1 MSLLTPDFGLVF
13 WTTIVFLA
21 FWFIV
26 GKFALKPIVK
36 AIKDR
41 EHSIADAL
49 ASAEKA
55 KAEMQQLHSDN
66 EALLRQAKEEGARIL
81 KEARDVKDAMIAD
94 ATGKA
99 KEDAAKI
106 IADAK
111 AQIEAQKKSAIA
123 ELKAEVGNLSIEIAE
138 KVLAR
143 ELDGSKNHQEYVKSL
158 VDKMSA
164 N

>member
-1 MSLLTPDFGLVF
+1 MSLLTPDLGLVF
-13 WTTIVFLA
+13 WTTVVFLA
-21 FWFIV
+21 FWFLV
-26 GKFALKPIVK
+26 GKFALKPIVQ
-36 AIKDR
+36 AIKER
-41 EHSIADAL
+41 EQSITDAL

-55 KAEMQQLHSDN
+55 KAEMQQLQSDN

-81 KEARDVKDAMIAD
+81 KEARDVKDSMIAD

-99 KEDAAKI
+99 KEDAARI
-106 IADAK
+106 ISDAK

-143 ELDGSKNHQEYVKSL
+143 ELDGSKSHQEYVRSL
-158 VDKMSA
+158 VDKMSS